1 MKAIKNKVQLIGH
14 LGLQPEIRSF
24 ESGAKVARMRMA
36 TNETY
41 KNAEGERATE
51 TIWHQLVAWGHLAEI
66 AEKYLQKGSELMIE
80 GRLTSRQYT
89 DKQGATRYITEIQ
102 VNELLMLDKKGNKV
116 AVPAGAAS

>member
-14 LGLQPEIRSF
+14 LGVQPEIRSF

-51 TIWHQLVAWGHLAEI
+51 TVWHHLVAWGHLAEI

-80 GRLTSRQYT
+80 GRLTNRQYT

-102 VNELLMLDKKGNKV
+102 VNELLMLDKKGNKA
-116 AVPAGAAS
+116 AVPAGAES